1 LQHQTLLK
9 PENTTMP
16 TTNVTVPTMNTN
28 TPNEPRIVVEG
39 GRRLVGT
46 VPISGSKNAALGLMA
61 GSLLASVGTV
71 TLTNL
76 PHISDL
82 ETMADLLRSV
92 GAVVTFSDDN
102 HTATIDAR
110 NLNTFE
116 PAANLSAQMRGS
128 LHLLGPLLAR
138 LNRVRNAQPGG
149 CQIGARAVD
158 QHIKAFKALGATVEE
173 SHGVIFAEGPHEGLV
188 GASVVLDVASVGAT
202 MNLMMAAS
210 LAQGTTI
217 IENAAQEPDVV
228 DLANLIVAM
237 GGKIAGQGSGMITI
251 VGVKELKGCRY
262 RTMPDRIEA
271 GTYAMA
277 AGITGGDLLLE
288 GANADHVRSILLKLS
303 EVGMIIEELPQ
314 GIRVAH
320 PGKQIRLKST
330 DVTTQTHPG
339 FPTDLQQPFASLLAL
354 TDGTSVITEKVYEG
368 RFRYLD
374 ELRKMGAKSRSQD
387 RTAIIT
393 GVESLSGAD
402 VDATDLRAGAAMV
415 LAGLAAEGRTR
426 VFKIH
431 HIDRGYERL
440 VEKLTAVGAVIW
452 REDEQGNRVDS

>member
-1 LQHQTLLK
+1 LQQQTLLTQEFS
-9 PENTTMP
+9 PSAPTMPSITNTTNIP
-16 TTNVTVPTMNTN
+16 T
-28 TPNEPRIVVEG
+28 EPCILIEG
-39 GRRLVGT
+39 GHRLVGT
-46 VPISGSKNAALGLMA
+46 VTISGSKNAALGLLA
-61 GSLLASVGTV
+61 GALLASEGTV

-76 PHISDL
+76 PDISDIGI
-82 ETMADLLRSV
+82 MASLLCSV
-92 GAVVTFSDDN
+92 GATVAFSDDN
-102 HTATIDAR
+102 HTVSIDATK
-110 NLNTFE
+110 LTTFE
-116 PAANLSAQMRGS
+116 PPANLSAQMRGS
-128 LHLLGPLLAR
+128 LHLLGPLLGR
-138 LNRVRNAQPGG
+138 LNRVRSAQPGG

-158 QHIKAFKALGATVEE
+158 QHIKGLSALGATVEE
-173 SHGVIFAEGPHEGLV
+173 GHGAIFFEGPHEGLV

-202 MNLMMAAS
+202 MNLLMASS
-210 LAQGTTI
+210 LARGTTI
-217 IENAAQEPDVV
+217 IGNAAQEPDVV

-237 GGKIAGQGSGMITI
+237 GGNITGQGTGMITVI
-251 VGVKELKGCRY
+251 GVEKLHGCAFT
-262 RTMPDRIEA
+262 TMPDRIEA

-303 EVGMIIEELPQ
+303 EVGMKIEELPE
-314 GIRVAH
+314 GIRVSH
-320 PGKQIRLKST
+320 PGRGTRLKAT

-339 FPTDLQQPFASLLAL
+339 FPTDLQQPFGSLLAL
-354 TDGTSVITEKVYEG
+354 ADGTSVITEKVYEG

-402 VDATDLRAGAAMV
+402 VDAVDLRAGAAMV

-426 VFKIH
+426 VAKIH

-440 VEKLTAVGAVIW
+440 VEKLAAVGAVIW
-452 REDEQGNRVDS
+452 REDEQGNRVAS